1 MNDHSSKLFQLL
13 SRSEIFKSSDIPSNA
28 KAISI
33 NLDIGSLDISN
44 GLEDLEIKNTVI
56 KKTNKVIFL
65 KTIITDNEKNNSQLT
80 RVWSLN
86 ETI

>member
-44 GLEDLEIKNTVI
+44 GLEGLEIKNTVI

-65 KTIITDNEKNNSQLT
+65 KTIITDNEKNHSQLT
-80 RVWSLN
+80 SVWSLN

>member
-44 GLEDLEIKNTVI
+44 GLEDLEIKNTVV

-65 KTIITDNEKNNSQLT
+65 KTIIIDNEKNNSQIT
-80 RVWSLN
+80 SVWSLN
-86 ETI
+86 DTI

>member
-28 KAISI
+28 KVISI

-80 RVWSLN
+80 SVWSLN

>member
-13 SRSEIFKSSDIPSNA
+13 SRSEIFKSSNIPSNA

-33 NLDIGSLDISN
+33 NLDIGSLDISS

-80 RVWSLN
+80 SVWSLN

>member
-13 SRSEIFKSSDIPSNA
+13 SRNEIFKSSDIPSNA

-65 KTIITDNEKNNSQLT
+65 KTIITDNEKNHSQLT
-80 RVWSLN
+80 SVWSLN

>member
-1 MNDHSSKLFQLL
+1 MNTNSSKLFQLL
-13 SRSEIFKSSDIPSNA
+13 SRNEIFKSSDIPTNA

-44 GLEDLEIKNTVI
+44 GLEDLEIKNTVV

-65 KTIITDNEKNNSQLT
+65 KTIIIDSEKNNSQIT
-80 RVWSLN
+80 SVWSLN
-86 ETI
+86 DTI